1 MNKNKKIFQKKFL
14 IFLKI
19 ILLLF
24 ILLIFKTN
32 FINLKK
38 NIESRTKIINTNTFY
53 NKNLFKINGINYL
66 NKCKKY
72 LLNNQ
77 KRNFSINIFP
87 KISVIIP
94 IYNCES
100 TIELSISSI
109 QNQNFFDLEIIL
121 VNDFPSDNSLQ
132 VIEKLQKE
140 DNRIKIL
147 KNKINMGTLYS
158 RCIGALKS
166 TGKYIFALDND
177 DLFMSEQIF
186 ETIYKKAEL
195 SNYDIIEFKSFSITN
210 YNPKIKDIKDSYFNH
225 HPNNLIL
232 HQPELGIFPISRSN
246 KLSSNDHWIWA
257 KCIKGR
263 LYKKAIHKLG
273 EKRYSIYNCW
283 TEDVSIVFIIF
294 NFAKSYIFLNIYG
307 IFHLLSKTT
316 TSYTIQNNHR
326 IFCEI
331 FLLDIIFDFSRN
343 NKEYKKFAVY
353 KALNIRINNFNILS
367 LNNKIYLKSIL
378 KKLINCKYINNEDK
392 QLITKKYKIIIDG
405 KI

>member
-1 MNKNKKIFQKKFL
+1 
-14 IFLKI
+14 
-19 ILLLF
+19 
-24 ILLIFKTN
+24 
-32 FINLKK
+32 
-38 NIESRTKIINTNTFY
+38 
-53 NKNLFKINGINYL
+53 
-66 NKCKKY
+66 
-72 LLNNQ
+72 
-77 KRNFSINIFP
+77 
-87 KISVIIP
+87 
-94 IYNCES
+94 
-100 TIELSISSI
+100 
-109 QNQNFFDLEIIL
+109 
-121 VNDFPSDNSLQ
+121 
-132 VIEKLQKE
+132 
-140 DNRIKIL
+140 
-147 KNKINMGTLYS
+147 MGTLYS